1 MMFISQLSPFW
12 EVLSMKLKIVL
23 SNSKWSILLF
33 NIFGLNQRCYWLV
46 NMRSRLPRSGKFFP
60 SKLKSRIQETNWL
73 IWFIHQLS
81 YLNFFLFSKYVPS
94 KKKYIQYLQK
104 CLIFIASI
112 YLDAN
117 SNWLE
122 FAKAWSPPYSHFTNF
137 ALVYGKL
144 TIFLY
149 LFLSN
154 CLMVKFNDSLR
165 TSSHKFEIPEMSA
178 DTLNSNA
185 GIS

>member
-12 EVLSMKLKIVL
+12 EVLSMKLKIAL

-94 KKKYIQYLQK
+94 KKIYSIFTKVFDIYCKYIPWCELQLTWIRQSMFTALLSFYQFRTGLWK
-104 CLIFIASI
+104 IKDFFIFISQ
-112 YLDAN
+112 
-117 SNWLE
+117 
-122 FAKAWSPPYSHFTNF
+122 
-137 ALVYGKL
+137 
-144 TIFLY
+144 
-149 LFLSN
+149 
-154 CLMVKFNDSLR
+154 
-165 TSSHKFEIPEMSA
+165 
-178 DTLNSNA
+178 
-185 GIS
+185 